1 MCRLGW
7 VVARTTGSHQMLSK
21 TGHPAT
27 LSVPVGPGRNVREGT
42 ARKLLKAAGVTE
54 AEFLAKY

>member
-1 MCRLGW
+1 
-7 VVARTTGSHQMLSK
+7 MLSK